1 MTTSRG
7 RVELEILPVRRD
19 RGRVHL
25 TASLTMPG
33 GEVEEIWYAIDEY
46 ASDALVDSA
55 DPFVVAAVPL
65 AMRRGYDLR
74 VVGGA
79 VSPSLLD
86 TLERFQEV
94 WHDWSRDPMVDVVA
108 EEERER
114 DARPAVAV
122 SAFSGGVDSSFT
134 VYRHTQGLAHRD
146 RKLQAAVML
155 HGVDIP
161 RVNVVGFTRAS
172 ARSRRLVESAGL
184 ELVTVQTNVWEV
196 VETRP
201 YPIAAGLASA
211 LHLLGGRFGTG
222 LIPGTTSYRHL
233 VFPLGSSP
241 VSDGLLG
248 SRNFEIVHDGSRE
261 ERFDKLRHLAN
272 WDEALDLLR
281 VCLAD
286 PQHHRN
292 CGHCQK
298 CMLAILTFRVL
309 DVTPRCF
316 ETLPSEA
323 AILEWVPTLT
333 SHPVYVQE
341 AETLVG
347 EATARGINDP
357 WVRALRRTVQ
367 VKRTKQS
374 IRAMAP
380 VWSRRAASAH
390 RWANERIRN
399 LRTAAPNHH
408 PAAVGPDRPPCSRRP

>member
-1 MTTSRG
+1 MT
-7 RVELEILPVRRD
+7 L
-19 RGRVHL
+19 
-25 TASLTMPG
+25 PG
-33 GEVEEIWYAIDEY
+33 GEVIEIWYAIDEY
-46 ASDALVDSA
+46 ARDALVDSA
-55 DPFVVAAVPL
+55 DPFVVAALPL
-65 AMRRGYDLR
+65 AMRRGLDLR
-74 VVGGA
+74 VLGA
-79 VSPSLLD
+79 PVSPSLLD

-94 WHDWSRDPMVDVVA
+94 WHDWSRAAMVEVTA
-108 EEERER
+108 EQERER
-114 DARPAVAV
+114 DARPAAAA
-122 SAFSGGVDSSFT
+122 SAFSGGVDSAFT
-134 VYRHTQGLAHRD
+134 VYRHTSGLAQRD
-146 RKLQAAVML
+146 RRLRAAVML

-161 RVNVVGFTRAS
+161 RANIVGFIRSS
-172 ARSRRLVESAGL
+172 ARSRRLVESVGL
-184 ELVTVQTNVWEV
+184 ELVTIETNVWEV
-196 VETRP
+196 VETRA
-201 YPIAAGLASA
+201 YPIAAGLSSA

-248 SRNFEIVHDGSRE
+248 SRNFEIVHDGARE

-309 DVTPRCF
+309 DVVPRCF

-323 AILEWVPTLT
+323 AILAWIPTLT
-333 SHPVYVQE
+333 SSPVYVQE

-347 EATARGINDP
+347 EATARGINEP

-367 VKRTKQS
+367 VKRAKQS
-374 IRAMAP
+374 IRALAP
-380 VWSRRAASAH
+380 VASRRATSAH
-390 RWANERIRN
+390 RWVSAR
-399 LRTAAPNHH
+399 LR
-408 PAAVGPDRPPCSRRP
+408 DLRR